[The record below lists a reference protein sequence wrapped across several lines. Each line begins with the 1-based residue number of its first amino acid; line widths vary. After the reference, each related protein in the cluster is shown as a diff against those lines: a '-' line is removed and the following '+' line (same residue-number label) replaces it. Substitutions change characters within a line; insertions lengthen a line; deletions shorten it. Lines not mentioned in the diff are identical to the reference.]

1 MNYSK
6 QSLLQRRAVLTAAV
20 ASVGVLLAACSSSPS
35 VERVS
40 AKKAV
45 DVSGRWNDTDS
56 RLVAEE
62 MIQDCLARPWY
73 TRARAKT
80 GNPPVVVVGEVS
92 NQSSE
97 HIPVGTFVEDLQR
110 ALINSD
116 KVSFVASSAERAS
129 VRNER
134 AEQDSNASE
143 ATRKAR
149 GQEIGADYIL
159 SGTINSIVDKE
170 GGEAVVFYQTNL
182 KLLDV
187 ETNMIVWNGQNK
199 IKKIVKRSR
208 LGL

>member
-1 MNYSK
+1 MNHAEQPS
-6 QSLLQRRAVLTAAV
+6 LQRRALLTTAA
-20 ASVGVLLAACSSSPS
+20 ASVGVLLAGCASKS

-40 AKKAV
+40 ARKTV
-45 DVSGRWNDTDS
+45 DLSGRWNDTDS

-62 MIQDCLARPWY
+62 MIKDCLSRPWY

-97 HIPVGTFVEDLQR
+97 HIPVATFVEDLQR

-116 KVSFVASSAERAS
+116 KVSFVASGSERATIRAERAD
-129 VRNER
+129 
-134 AEQDSNASE
+134 QDSNASE

-149 GQEIGADYIL
+149 GQEIGADYVL

-199 IKKIVKRSR
+199 IKKIVKRAKF
-208 LGL
+208 GL